1 MLVQIAKHPH
11 PNQKEV
17 KKKKEKKSV
26 PLVHFVL
33 SDMWSSFGE
42 KQEILS

>member
-1 MLVQIAKHPH
+1 MLVETIAEHPH

-17 KKKKEKKSV
+17 KKRKKKSV

-33 SDMWSSFGE
+33 SDM
-42 KQEILS
+42 